1 MIDPQFDARLRSTY
15 MKSRCRST
23 SIDKYIYHIKQ
34 IGIPYTDL
42 KIEEKEKRRE
52 EKDFDITL

>member
-52 EKDFDITL
+52 GF